1 MNQMG
6 VVMTIR
12 MDCASQGLLGFG
24 AGARTA
30 TAKVG
35 KDVVPLKPVRLV
47 GFETGE
53 RTAQA
58 KVGKNE
64 ASPPR

>member
-1 MNQMG
+1 MG
-6 VVMTIR
+6 VVMMVTKE
-12 MDCASQGLLGFG
+12 LLGFG
-24 AGARTA
+24 RGARTA

-35 KDVVPLKPVRLV
+35 KPVPLKPVRLV
-47 GFETGE
+47 GFDSGE
-53 RTAQA
+53 RSAQA